1 MGLST
6 IAGDQAFLKQHPKA
20 MSLWWMSVFGSDIQV
35 GWLGGSTSSN
45 VDWCHFVLLVKSWS
59 GLTVL
64 GRPFSWPRILVE
76 MAEKLDTVMRHSHT
90 HPLHVASGHFL
101 MACQAGYLAGLLNNG
116 LRVLWKS
123 GINTAPLLLY
133 SVAQGNQSSAKIH
146 GKQG

>member
-1 MGLST
+1 
-6 IAGDQAFLKQHPKA
+6 
-20 MSLWWMSVFGSDIQV
+20 
-35 GWLGGSTSSN
+35 
-45 VDWCHFVLLVKSWS
+45 
-59 GLTVL
+59 
-64 GRPFSWPRILVE
+64 
-76 MAEKLDTVMRHSHT
+76 
-90 HPLHVASGHFL
+90 